1 MFRKGFTITRGSIIT
16 DTTLLISRNAC
27 QTPTP
32 GEVVLVGLFFDL
44 PVLSPSPSVAPDSAF
59 AVISAVPSA
68 SCPLTLGGHR
78 GRLMREHRG
87 HAVIYAGHTGRTQ
100 GGHRGEG

>member
-1 MFRKGFTITRGSIIT
+1 MGGIDWGRDMVRVRVRVRIT
-16 DTTLLISRNAC
+16 
-27 QTPTP
+27 
-32 GEVVLVGLFFDL
+32 
-44 PVLSPSPSVAPDSAF
+44 PDSAF
-59 AVISAVPSA
+59 AVISAVPAA

>member
-44 PVLSPSPSVAPDSAF
+44 PVLSPSPSVATTPRSKLSLF
-59 AVISAVPSA
+59 TPSCLSLVLFRIRDERCDA
-68 SCPLTLGGHR
+68 S
-78 GRLMREHRG
+78 
-87 HAVIYAGHTGRTQ
+87 
-100 GGHRGEG
+100 